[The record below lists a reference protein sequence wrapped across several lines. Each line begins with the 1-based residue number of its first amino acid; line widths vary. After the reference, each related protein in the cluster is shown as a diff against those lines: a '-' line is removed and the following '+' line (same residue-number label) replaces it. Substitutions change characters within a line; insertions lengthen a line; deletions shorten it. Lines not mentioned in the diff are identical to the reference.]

1 LAQQHDSSADENQH
15 ETTTAVTRS
24 RRSLRAATPAVAPT
38 TGNRATRRASA
49 MKNRRSPGRRV
60 AVIGVI
66 AALVGSV
73 AIPAFA
79 AAQSTPET
87 RTMQQLA
94 NADAQSLV
102 VASKHD
108 GEIEKLDRSSYSA
121 TTEAEIEKK
130 KAAEAA
136 AARAK
141 AAARAASYT
150 SQNVDL
156 SITGPGTGE
165 IRWPLAKI
173 NSIGDGFMARGGEH
187 QGVDLLTAGGTPI
200 FAAAAGT
207 VKVSSEGYY
216 GYGVAITIDSVING
230 KKVNTLYGHMRYGSR
245 QVVSGQ
251 KVKVGQV
258 IGLVGST
265 GRSTANHLH
274 FEVAIN
280 GTKVDPLAW
289 LRANAG

>member
-15 ETTTAVTRS
+15 EKTTAVTRS
-24 RRSLRAATPAVAPT
+24 RRSLRVAAPT
-38 TGNRATRRASA
+38 TPTTDSRATRRASA
-49 MKNRRSPGRRV
+49 AKNRRSPGRRV
-60 AVIGVI
+60 AVVGVI

-87 RTMQQLA
+87 RTLQQLA

-108 GEIEKLDRSSYSA
+108 GESEALDRSSYSA

-150 SQNVDL
+150 SQSVKLNV
-156 SITGPGTGE
+156 TGPGTGA
-165 IRWPLAKI
+165 IRWPLAHVDH
-173 NSIGDGFMARGGEH
+173 IGDGFMARGGEH
-187 QGVDLLTAGGTPI
+187 QGVDLLDPARTPI
-200 FAAAAGT
+200 FAAASGT
-207 VKVSSEGYY
+207 VVVSSESYY
-216 GYGVAITIDSVING
+216 GYGVAVSIDSNIG
-230 KKVNTLYGHMRYGSR
+230 GQKVNTLYGHMTYGTR
-245 QVVSGQ
+245 QVSVGQ
-251 KVKVGQV
+251 HVEVGQV
-258 IGLVGST
+258 IGAVGST

>member
-15 ETTTAVTRS
+15 EKTTAVTRS
-24 RRSLRAATPAVAPT
+24 RRSLRVAAPT
-38 TGNRATRRASA
+38 VAQTTDNRATRRAA
-49 MKNRRSPGRRV
+49 VKNRRSPGRRV
-60 AVIGVI
+60 AVVGVI

-79 AAQSTPET
+79 AAQATPET
-87 RTMQQLA
+87 RTLQQLA

-102 VASKHD
+102 VASEHD
-108 GEIEKLDRSSYSA
+108 GETQKLDRSSYSA

-141 AAARAASYT
+141 AAAQAASYT
-150 SQNVDL
+150 SQSIDL
-156 SITGPGTGE
+156 NITGPGTGE
-165 IRWPLAKI
+165 VRWPLAKI
-173 NSIGDGFMARGGEH
+173 DHIGDGFMARGGEH

-200 FAAAAGT
+200 FAAADGT
-207 VKVSSEGYY
+207 VAVSSEGYY
-216 GYGVAITIDSVING
+216 GYGVAITINSVIGG

-245 QVVSGQ
+245 QVVAGQ
-251 KVKVGQV
+251 KVKAGQL

-289 LRANAG
+289 LKANAG